1 MVPQELTPQLAAA
14 ALDGAALA
22 YFDGRLTE
30 AAAVLAGEAAA
41 RGVPVLV
48 EGERLRPGL
57 EALLGQADYVVCSA
71 HFPQAWTGEACLGD
85 ALLAT
90 LRCARLLWGLR
101 GGGRSKSCTFQAGRV
116 LGVSRGAPPRSCHT
130 RLACWQPLV
139 RCHVATDAA
148 VTLSCALPLLLCR
161 SAAGCLERAG

>member
-1 MVPQELTPQLAAA
+1 MAPEELTPQLAAA

-30 AAAVLAGEAAA
+30 AALVLAEEAAE

-57 EALLGQADYVVCSA
+57 EALLGRADFVVCSA
-71 HFPQAWTGEACLGD
+71 HFPQAWTGEAGLGD

-90 LRCARLLWGLR
+90 LGC
-101 GGGRSKSCTFQAGRV
+101 V
-116 LGVSRGAPPRSCHT
+116 LCCVCG
-130 RLACWQPLV
+130 
-139 RCHVATDAA
+139 
-148 VTLSCALPLLLCR
+148 
-161 SAAGCLERAG
+161 